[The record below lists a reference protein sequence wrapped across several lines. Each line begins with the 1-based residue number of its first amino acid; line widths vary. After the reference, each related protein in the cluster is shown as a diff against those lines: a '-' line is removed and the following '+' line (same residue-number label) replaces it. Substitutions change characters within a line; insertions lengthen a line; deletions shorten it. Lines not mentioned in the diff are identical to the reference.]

1 MRYSL
6 DCRQDR
12 FQHRFLA
19 IWSRTFVIA
28 LAASFLGSPFAAAQK
43 AFPFGAELRLEARP
57 LKGSK
62 RVPWLQFS
70 EDGGVEIDLWCVT
83 GRGRA
88 SVQGTSIAIEPTA
101 MRDNQCPQDRLD
113 LDKDFLTQLTQIT
126 GWRWEGFILVLEG
139 PQPLRW
145 RPASN

>member
-1 MRYSL
+1 MRFSL
-6 DCRQDR
+6 DRR
-12 FQHRFLA
+12 FGRHLA
-19 IWSRTFVIA
+19 IWSRIGLAA
-28 LAASFLGSPFAAAQK
+28 LALSLFGSSFAAAQK

-70 EDGGVEIDLWCVT
+70 EDGDVEIDLWCVT

-88 SVQGTSIAIEPTA
+88 TVQGTSINIVPTS
-101 MRDNQCPQDRLD
+101 MRDNQCAQDRLE
-113 LDKDFLTQLTQIT
+113 LDKDFLTQLTQVT
-126 GWRWEGFILVLEG
+126 GWRWEGFILVLDG

>member
-1 MRYSL
+1 MAL
-6 DCRQDR
+6 
-12 FQHRFLA
+12 
-19 IWSRTFVIA
+19 IA
-28 LAASFLGSPFAAAQK
+28 AAASLVVMGPAAAQK
-43 AFPFGAELRLEARP
+43 AFPFGAELRLDAKP

-70 EDGGVEIDLWCVT
+70 DDGSVDIDLWCVT

-88 SVQGTSIAIEPTA
+88 TVQGSSINIVPIS
-101 MRDNQCPQDRLD
+101 MRDNQCPQDRLE
-113 LDKDFLTQLTQIT
+113 LDKEFLEQLTQVV
-126 GWRWEGFILVLEG
+126 GWRWEGFILVLDG

>member
-1 MRYSL
+1 MRPSL
-6 DCRQDR
+6 DRAIAHWCRMLL
-12 FQHRFLA
+12 FTVAMGLA
-19 IWSRTFVIA
+19 GM
-28 LAASFLGSPFAAAQK
+28 ASAAAQK
-43 AFPFGAELRLEARP
+43 AFPFGAELRLDAKP

-70 EDGGVEIDLWCVT
+70 EDGSVDIDLWCVR

-88 SVQGTSIAIEPTA
+88 MVVDKTLTIVPVS
-101 MRDNQCPQDRLD
+101 MRDDQCPQDRLK
-113 LDKDFLTQLTQIT
+113 LDEEFLEKLTQVT
-126 GWRWEGFILVLEG
+126 GWRWEGFILVLDG